1 MKSLSGDMAN
11 DAPELLM
18 DMAKVK
24 LEELNSWK
32 FDVLRYS
39 KKVLLISYDGIIS
52 TLGMELFWR
61 RATMFGP
68 RTINAMGAILK
79 GITTNSLRLSHVCSH
94 KTFRDVP

>member
-1 MKSLSGDMAN
+1 MKSLSRDMAN

-52 TLGMELFWR
+52 TLGMELFCR

-68 RTINAMGAILK
+68 RIMDAMGAILK
-79 GITTNSLRLSHVCSH
+79 RIATNSSLLSHVCSH
-94 KTFRDVP
+94 KIIRDFP